1 MNRNKQKRLSALRRI
16 LQEKSVPNQDA
27 IKKHLLREG
36 ISVSQA
42 TLSRDLKG
50 MGGFR
55 KTMDGG
61 RLAYTLPGPEDTIRV
76 KESLGMAVRE
86 YMTDMVIV
94 GNFMVIKTTPGNASS
109 LCIILDNIAWK
120 EIVGTIAGDDTI
132 LIIAQTD
139 SDIKKVAERLGSLRF

>member
-1 MNRNKQKRLSALRRI
+1 MNRNRQKRLATLRRI
-16 LQEKSVPNQDA
+16 LQEQSLPNQDA
-27 IKKHLLREG
+27 IKKHLLGEG

-42 TLSRDLKG
+42 TLSRDLKE

-61 RLAYTLPGPEDTIRV
+61 RLAYALPGPEDTIRA

-94 GNFMVIKTTPGNASS
+94 DNFLVVKTTPGNASS